1 MISYYTFVILLCM
14 LSLGILCILVKENAR
29 LTDSEKRTFYLTYGL
44 IALSALSEWG
54 GLQLNGLAELPKW
67 PLLTVKCLDYI
78 LTPFAG
84 GVFVRQ
90 MGIRNLWSRILIF
103 VLAINTVFQVV
114 AAFTGW
120 MTHIDETNHY
130 SHGPMY
136 SWYIAVYILVIII
149 IVIEFVLFGK
159 SFRKQNKFSLYS
171 IAILVVI
178 GILIQELFGSD
189 FRTGY
194 LAFTLGAILM
204 FIHLSEFTQQA
215 SDDYIEAQK
224 IRITTDALTGVSS
237 RHAYSAALDELNQK
251 EILSPDFVAFSI
263 DINELKHV
271 NDTLGHEAGDE
282 LICGAADCIQKV
294 MGAGIPCYR
303 TGGDEF
309 VVLAEMPRE
318 MIEQKLSALEHE
330 LNHWSGE
337 KVKELHLAVGYAV
350 ASDYDHISV
359 EKLVSEADLAMYE
372 AKTAYY
378 KSIGKERRHH

>member
-1 MISYYTFVILLCM
+1 MISYYTFVIM
-14 LSLGILCILVKENAR
+14 LSLLALGILCILVKENAR
-29 LTDSEKRTFYLTYGL
+29 LTESEKRTFYLTYGL
-44 IALSALSEWG
+44 IALSAIAEWG
-54 GLQLNGLAELPKW
+54 GIQLNGLADLPKW
-67 PLLTVKCLDYI
+67 PLLTVKCIDYI

-103 VLAINTVFQVV
+103 ILAVNTAFQVI

-136 SWYIAVYILVIII
+136 TWYIAVYVLVIII
-149 IVIEFVLFGK
+149 IVIEFILFGK
-159 SFRKQNKFSLYS
+159 SFRKQNKVSLYS

-178 GILIQELFGSD
+178 GILIQEMFGGD

-224 IRITTDALTGVSS
+224 IQITTDALTGVCS
-237 RHAYSAALDELNQK
+237 RHAYSAALENLNQK
-251 EILSPDFVAFSI
+251 ETLPPDFVAFSI

-309 VVLAEMPRE
+309 VVLTEMSHD
-318 MIEQKLSALEHE
+318 MIDRKLSELEQA
-330 LNHWSGE
+330 LNHWSGN
-337 KVKELHLAVGYAV
+337 KVKELHLAVG
-350 ASDYDHISV
+350 
-359 EKLVSEADLAMYE
+359 
-372 AKTAYY
+372 
-378 KSIGKERRHH
+378 

>member
-1 MISYYTFVILLCM
+1 MISYYSFVIM
-14 LSLGILCILVKENAR
+14 LSLLALGILCILVKENAR
-29 LTDSEKRTFYLTYGL
+29 LTESEKRTFYLTYGL
-44 IALSALSEWG
+44 IALSAIAEWG
-54 GLQLNGLAELPKW
+54 GIQLNGLADLPKW
-67 PLLTVKCLDYI
+67 PLLTVKCIDYI

-103 VLAINTVFQVV
+103 ILAVNTAFQVI

-136 SWYIAVYILVIII
+136 TWYIAVYVLVIII
-149 IVIEFVLFGK
+149 IVIEFILFGK
-159 SFRKQNKFSLYS
+159 SFRKQNKVSLYS

-178 GILIQELFGSD
+178 GILIQEMFGGD

-224 IRITTDALTGVSS
+224 IQITTDALTGVCS
-237 RHAYSAALDELNQK
+237 RHAYSAALENLNQK
-251 EILSPDFVAFSI
+251 ETLPPDFVAFSI

-282 LICGAADCIQKV
+282 LIRGAADCIQKV

-309 VVLAEMPRE
+309 VVLTEMSHD
-318 MIEQKLSALEHE
+318 MIDRKLSELEQA
-330 LNHWSGE
+330 LNHWSGN

-350 ASDYDHISV
+350 ASDYDDMSA
-359 EKLVSEADLAMYE
+359 EKLVAEADLAMYE

-378 KSIGKERRHH
+378 KSVGKERRHH